1 VHFLALLLHLLAAM
15 VWVGGT
21 VALVFAAVPAIRVLE
36 GRERVPLLR
45 KLGRRWRP
53 LGYGSLAVLL
63 LTGLVLA
70 HEHYAFSREALFE
83 STFGLVLVVK
93 SALVVLL
100 VAASLTHDYVLG
112 PRLQHEMREGLPQRT
127 RPRLIAVGW
136 VSFAL
141 TVVIPV
147 LGLWLTAEAHGF

>member
-1 VHFLALLLHLLAAM
+1 M

-53 LGYGSLAVLL
+53 LGYGSLAVLV
-63 LTGLVLA
+63 LTGLLLA
-70 HEHYAFSREALFE
+70 HEHYAFSREVLFGT
-83 STFGLVLVVK
+83 TFGVVLVVK
-93 SALVVLL
+93 SVLVVL
-100 VAASLTHDYVLG
+100 VVIASVLHDYVLG
-112 PRLQHEMREGLPQRT
+112 PRLQREMREGLPQRT

-136 VSFAL
+136 ASFAL
-141 TVVIPV
+141 TIAIPI
-147 LGLWLTAEAHGF
+147 LGVWLTAEAHGI

>member
-70 HEHYAFSREALFE
+70 HEHYAFGREALFE
-83 STFGLVLVVK
+83 STFGLVLLVK

-112 PRLQHEMREGLPQRT
+112 PRLQREMREGLPQRT
-127 RPRLIAVGW
+127 RPRLVAVGW
-136 VSFAL
+136 ASFTL